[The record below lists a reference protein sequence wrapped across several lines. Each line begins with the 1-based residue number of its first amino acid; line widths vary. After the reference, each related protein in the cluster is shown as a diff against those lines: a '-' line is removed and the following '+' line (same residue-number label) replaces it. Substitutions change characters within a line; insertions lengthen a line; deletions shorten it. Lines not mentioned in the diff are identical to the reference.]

1 MKAMFQQRRRDF
13 LTKCS
18 KYLRYVLNDHFVL
31 VLMVFIGF
39 LSLQYRQLLLNFPG
53 KIPANLLAAFSGQFV
68 GVIFWG
74 NRHLFGR
81 GR

>member
-39 LSLQYRQLLLNFPG
+39 F
-53 KIPANLLAAFSGQFV
+53 KLAISAITTEFS
-68 GVIFWG
+68 
-74 NRHLFGR
+74 
-81 GR
+81 